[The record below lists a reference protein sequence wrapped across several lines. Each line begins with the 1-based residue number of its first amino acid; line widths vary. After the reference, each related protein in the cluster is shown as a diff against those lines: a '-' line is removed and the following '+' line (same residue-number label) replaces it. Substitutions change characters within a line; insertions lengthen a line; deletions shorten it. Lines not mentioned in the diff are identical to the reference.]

1 MGEELISIIVP
12 VYNVDNYLRDCLD
25 SILGQTYT
33 NIEIICINDGSTDN
47 SLEILNEY
55 KDKDSRITVISQMNG
70 GLSAARNAGLEVAK
84 GKWVTFVDSDDCIH
98 NKFIERTVFVAKN
111 TGSSLVIA
119 RYKTFS
125 DINDLGINELKY
137 DQQIESKSI
146 IGNGLDIFKLSYT
159 QNDGVTLNTAWGK
172 LYSRSLFSD
181 LRFPCGKIHEDEFTT
196 YKTFITSS
204 RVTFLD
210 DTLYFYRTRPGSIM
224 KKLKP
229 EDQIEVLDAFKNR
242 ILAFKKRPDLQS
254 LAADDYL
261 IRISELFFQLRST
274 SYFNTLVDRYRKEY
288 SSLFILL
295 NQRSKAERGIAFISP
310 WLYCK
315 IKELLGQ

>member
-1 MGEELISIIVP
+1 MGDELISIIVP
-12 VYNVDNYLRDCLD
+12 VYNVSSYLRDCLD
-25 SILGQTYT
+25 SILRQTYPS
-33 NIEIICINDGSTDN
+33 IEIICINDGSTDN

-55 KDKDSRITVISQMNG
+55 KNKDSRITVISQTNS
-70 GLSAARNAGLEVAK
+70 GLSAARNTGLEVAK
-84 GKWVTFVDSDDCIH
+84 GEWVTFVDSDDCIH
-98 NKFIERTVFVAKN
+98 NKFIERTVFAAN
-111 TGSSLVIA
+111 HTNSSLVTT

-125 DINDLGINELKY
+125 DIKDLGINGLACEH
-137 DQQIESKSI
+137 QIESKSI
-146 IGNGLDIFKLSYT
+146 TDNGLDIFKLAYT

-172 LYSRSLFSD
+172 LYRRSLFSD

-229 EDQIEVLDAFKNR
+229 EDQIEVLNAFKNR
-242 ILAFKKRPDLQS
+242 IADFKKRPDIQS

-274 SYFNTLVDRYRKEY
+274 SYYKYLLNRYREEY
-288 SSLFILL
+288 STLFKLL
-295 NQRSKAERGIAFISP
+295 NPRSKGERGIAFISP

>member
-1 MGEELISIIVP
+1 MGDELISIIVP
-12 VYNVDNYLRDCLD
+12 VYNVSSYLRDCLD
-25 SILGQTYT
+25 SILRQTYP
-33 NIEIICINDGSTDN
+33 NIEIICINDGSTDD

-55 KDKDSRITVISQMNG
+55 KDRDSRITIISQMNS
-70 GLSAARNAGLEVAK
+70 GLSAARNTGLEAAK
-84 GKWVTFVDSDDCIH
+84 GEWVTFVDSDDCIH
-98 NKFIERTVFVAKN
+98 NKFIERTVFAAN
-111 TGSSLVIA
+111 HTSSSLVIT
-119 RYKTFS
+119 RYKSFS
-125 DINDLGINELKY
+125 DIKDLGINGLVCAH
-137 DQQIESKSI
+137 QIESKSI
-146 IGNGLDIFKLSYT
+146 TDNGLDIFKLAYT

-196 YKTFITSS
+196 YKTFIASS
-204 RVTFLD
+204 RATFLD
-210 DTLYFYRTRPGSIM
+210 DTFYFYRTRPGSIM

-242 ILAFKKRPDLQS
+242 VLAFKQRPDLQS

-274 SYFNTLVDRYRKEY
+274 SYFNILVDRYRKEY
-288 SSLFILL
+288 SSLFRLL
-295 NQRSKAERGIAFISP
+295 NQRSKVERGIAFISP

>member
-1 MGEELISIIVP
+1 MGDELISIIVP
-12 VYNVDNYLRDCLD
+12 VYNVSSYLRDCLD

-33 NIEIICINDGSTDN
+33 NIEIICINDGSTDD

-55 KDKDSRITVISQMNG
+55 KDKDSRITIISQMNS
-70 GLSAARNAGLEVAK
+70 GLSAARNTGLEVAK
-84 GKWVTFVDSDDCIH
+84 GEWVTFVDSDDCIH
-98 NKFIERTVFVAKN
+98 YKLIERTVFAANN
-111 TGSSLVIA
+111 TGSSLIIT
-119 RYKTFS
+119 RYRTFS
-125 DINDLGINELKY
+125 DIDDLLINDPVCE
-137 DQQIESKSI
+137 QQIESKSI
-146 IGNGLDIFKLSYT
+146 TGNGLDVFKLAYT

-172 LYSRSLFSD
+172 LYRRSLFSD

-224 KKLKP
+224 KRLKP

-242 ILAFKKRPDLQS
+242 IMAFKIRPDLQS

-274 SYFNTLVDRYRKEY
+274 SYFNYLVDRYREEY
-288 SSLFILL
+288 SVLFKLL
-295 NQRSKAERGIAFISP
+295 NPRSKAERGIAFISP

-315 IKELLGQ
+315 IKEFLGQ